1 MEELNLNPKELKYC
15 SEFYNKTIKHLLKC
29 KNDRPILL
37 DPELFK
43 NFLITI
49 FSIREHEILYK
60 YMTLKHGE
68 MIKRIDNY
76 LLGLE

>member
-60 YMTLKHGE
+60 YMTLKHGG
-68 MIKRIDNY
+68 MIERIDHY

>member
-15 SEFYNKTIKHLLKC
+15 SEFYKKTIKHLLKC

-49 FSIREHEILYK
+49 FSIREHENLFK
-60 YMTLKHGE
+60 YMIIKHLEITEG
-68 MIKRIDNY
+68 IDEY
-76 LLGLE
+76 LLGLK

>member
-68 MIKRIDNY
+68 MIERIDHY

>member
-1 MEELNLNPKELKYC
+1 MEELNLNTKELKYC
-15 SEFYNKTIKHLLKC
+15 SDFYTKTIKHLLKC

-49 FSIREHEILYK
+49 FSIREHENLFK